1 MKKIIIL
8 ICSASLAL
16 VSLYSCE
23 KNAQPE
29 QEAKAPAPAIYAYDA
44 STKTTLGNDWSV
56 SWNSTDNLSVFNA
69 AAGSSVYS
77 DNCRF
82 LISGTPSDG
91 KFVKD
96 DSETSKSL
104 VSGESSYDW
113 YACYPWMQYGA
124 NPGGTKGYTVN
135 RTPQQVG
142 YNSTLH
148 IADSDLMAGTAFG
161 VADGTAPSIALHHV
175 GALMKFTVTNNTGEA
190 AAITGLTLDA
200 TAGDSYITG
209 SFTMNW
215 GDASTIPSLDATQMG
230 SAKAYT
236 CALSVVK
243 NTGTDESPAYETTDE
258 TIANGTSVDL
268 YMVVAPFTIPAGGKI
283 KLTISGSLGSIE
295 LEKTVGGSGITFAA
309 GTYNTASLSYTKP
322 EYVVFTETFG
332 ANSVATGNVPTYGKA
347 GLTTAVESHKADY
360 AYSVNGNASIQA
372 STAASNIAANYAEC
386 GISPAYVRL
395 PATSANSFMC
405 IKNITVDANTTYEFQ
420 YNKVK
425 GGGASVTKF
434 GWRDSSTSNWT
445 YINETTDEG
454 TITQQFTT
462 GDFTKIDIMVQS
474 PSEGGNHSPYT
485 SVDLFK
491 LIKK

>member
-1 MKKIIIL
+1 MKKMIIYV
-8 ICSASLAL
+8 CSASLAL
-16 VSLYSCE
+16 ISLFSCE
-23 KNAQPE
+23 KNAQME
-29 QEAKAPAPAIYAYDA
+29 QKADASAPAIYAYDA
-44 STKTTLGNDWSV
+44 SSKTTLGNDWSV
-56 SWNSTDNLSVFNA
+56 SWDSSDALSVFNA
-69 AAGSSVYS
+69 AAGGSTYS

-82 LISGTPSDG
+82 LISGTPSEG
-91 KFVKD
+91 KFIKD
-96 DSETSKSL
+96 ASETSTSL

-113 YACYPWMQYGA
+113 YACSPWMQYGA
-124 NPGGTKGYTVN
+124 NPGGTKGYAIN
-135 RTPQQVG
+135 RTPQQPG
-142 YNSTLH
+142 YNSTVH
-148 IADSDLMAGTAFG
+148 ITASDIMAGTAFG

-200 TAGDSYITG
+200 TAGGSYITG

-215 GDASTIPSLDATQMG
+215 GDSSTTPSLDASQMG
-230 SAKAYT
+230 SSKAYT

-243 NTGTDESPAYETTDE
+243 DNGTDEVIDE
-258 TIANGTSVDL
+258 TIANGASVDL

-283 KLTISGSLGSIE
+283 KLTLSGSLGSIE

-332 ANSVATGNVPTYGKA
+332 ANSVATANVPSYGKA

-372 STAASNIAANYAEC
+372 STAAANIAANYSDC

-434 GWRDSSTSNWT
+434 GWRDSSTSSWT

-474 PSEGGNHSPYT
+474 PSEGGNHTPYT